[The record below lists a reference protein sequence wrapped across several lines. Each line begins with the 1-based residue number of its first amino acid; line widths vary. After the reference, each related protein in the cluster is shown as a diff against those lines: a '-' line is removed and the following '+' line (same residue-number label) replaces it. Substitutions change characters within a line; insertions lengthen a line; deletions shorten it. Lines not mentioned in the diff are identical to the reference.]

1 MSTTDTCC
9 SIHPYFTVQE
19 GKMPEFKNLCKEFVE
34 RTKSESTCLYY
45 GFSFENDVA
54 HCREAYIDAAGLLTH
69 IENVGDLIARALEI
83 SELSRLEIH
92 GTKQELDKL
101 RAPLH
106 DLNAQFFT
114 LEYGFR
120 K

>member
-1 MSTTDTCC
+1 
-9 SIHPYFTVQE
+9 
-19 GKMPEFKNLCKEFVE
+19 MPAFKNLCEEFVA
-34 RTKSESTCLYY
+34 RTQSEATCLYY
-45 GFSFENDVA
+45 GFSFENDMA
-54 HCREAYIDAAGLLTH
+54 HCREAYLDAQGLLTH

-83 SELSRLEIH
+83 SDLIRLEVH
-92 GTKQELDKL
+92 GPKQELDKL

>member
-1 MSTTDTCC
+1 MSTSDTCC
-9 SIHPYFTVQE
+9 SIHPYFKVQE
-19 GKMPEFKNLCKEFVE
+19 GKMPAFKSLCEEFVQ
-34 RTKSESTCLYY
+34 RTQSETDCLYY

-54 HCREAYIDAAGLLTH
+54 HCREAYTDAQGLLTH
-69 IENVGDLIARALEI
+69 IDNVGDLIARALEI
-83 SELSRLEIH
+83 SELERLELH
-92 GTKQELDKL
+92 GPKEELDKL